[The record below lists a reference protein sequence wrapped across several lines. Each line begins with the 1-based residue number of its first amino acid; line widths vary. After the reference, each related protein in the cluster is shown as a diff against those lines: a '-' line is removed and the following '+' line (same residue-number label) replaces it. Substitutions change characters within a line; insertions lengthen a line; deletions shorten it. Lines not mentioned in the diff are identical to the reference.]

1 MAPSRLEISN
11 HAKRRL
17 KQRKITRNLLRKT
30 LALGTLVRMD
40 LKGRKIKQKKFG
52 KRTLIVVYIE
62 NIGGQSVI
70 TSYWKGEFL

>member
-11 HAKRRL
+11 HAKERL
-17 KQRKITRNLLRKT
+17 KQRLITRNLIRKT
-30 LALGTLVRMD
+30 LALGNLVGTD

-52 KRTLIVVYIE
+52 KRILIVVYLE

>member
-11 HAKRRL
+11 HAKERL
-17 KQRKITRNLLRKT
+17 KQRLITRNLIRKT
-30 LALGTLVRMD
+30 LALGKLVGTD

-52 KRTLIVVYIE
+52 KRILIVVYME
-62 NIGGQSVI
+62 NMGGQSVI